1 MYKFTIYGECVGK
14 GRPKFSR
21 MGNFVRTYTPEAT
34 ANYETFVRLSFI
46 QENPNFKT
54 IEKDIPLTCII
65 TIYKGIPKSV
75 SKKKRTMMLNE
86 VIRPTSKP
94 DIDNSVKSIFDA
106 LNGVAYHD
114 DSQVVE
120 LSVNKY
126 YSETPRVE
134 VVIIETQLSRSEEYV
149 TIPLSEYKKLL
160 MRGGSCNE

>member
-1 MYKFTIYGECVGK
+1 MYKFTVYGECVGK
-14 GRPKFSR
+14 KRPKFSR
-21 MGNFVRTYTPEAT
+21 QGNFVRTYTPEAT
-34 ANYETFVRLSFI
+34 ANYETLVRLSFV

-75 SKKKRTMMLNE
+75 SKKKKTMMLNE

-114 DSQVVE
+114 DSQIVD
-120 LSVNKY
+120 LSVRKVY
-126 YSETPRVE
+126 GETPKVE
-134 VVIIETQLSRSEEYV
+134 V
-149 TIPLSEYKKLL
+149 
-160 MRGGSCNE
+160 

>member
-1 MYKFTIYGECVGK
+1 MYKFTVYGECVGK
-14 GRPKFSR
+14 KRPKFSR
-21 MGNFVRTYTPEAT
+21 QGNFVRTYTPEAT
-34 ANYETFVRLSFI
+34 ANYETLVRLSFV

-75 SKKKRTMMLNE
+75 SKKKKTMMLNE

-114 DSQVVE
+114 DSQIVD
-120 LSVNKY
+120 LSVRKVY
-126 YSETPRVE
+126 GETPKVE
-134 VVIIETQLSRSEEYV
+134 VEIYEHEE
-149 TIPLSEYKKLL
+149 
-160 MRGGSCNE
+160 